1 MKNLRKI
8 LSILLILALSVC
20 TLALFTSCSDDDTEK
35 TDPEQNGDEKTT
47 YTVTVKDKDG
57 NAISGAK
64 VQLLLDNV
72 APVGSTVTTGA
83 DGKAVFKF
91 KNAGQYYAKVTE
103 APSGYALNATNVK
116 LVNDAATVVLENA
129 ASNPVYTVYVK
140 DASGNP
146 IAGAAVQICSLS
158 GACQLPKVTDEEGKI
173 ESSLIE
179 DSYKAIVISAP
190 DAYKVSA
197 DYSYIDNYTVTIV
210 LEAK

>member
-20 TLALFTSCSDDDTEK
+20 TLALFTSCSDGNTE
-35 TDPEQNGDEKTT
+35 TPGPEQNGDEKTT
-47 YTVTVKDKDG
+47 YTVTVKDKSG

-64 VQLLLDNV
+64 VQLLLENV
-72 APVGSTVTTGA
+72 APMGSTVTTGA
-83 DGKAVFKF
+83 DGKAVFKL
-91 KNAGQYYAKVTE
+91 KTAGQYYAKVTE
-103 APSGYALNATNVK
+103 APADYVLNTTNVK

-129 ASNPVYTVYVK
+129 VPNPVYTVYVK

-158 GACQLPKVTDEEGKI
+158 GACQLPKLTDAEGKI

-190 DAYKVSA
+190 DAYEVSA